1 MANDNKQTISGFK
14 LPDVELQFPDIKPQL
29 TELET
34 RMSEKLIEF
43 QNYSLSFAELT
54 KEDYKLRLSK
64 KKLELESRNRSPAD
78 LLDLAANLI
87 LEEEANDLEI
97 QAKDCQVEGQELLIE
112 SLHLIAEH
120 QRKIIKTVAEL
131 RELAD
136 IYSNAAEEA
145 EANCEKYLRKNKA
158 IKAANA
164 LHDLPGGS
172 RAKKENI
179 RTIWASGKYTSRD
192 ICAEQECAALE
203 MSFSAARKALRNT
216 PEPA

>member
-1 MANDNKQTISGFK
+1 MANDNKQIISGFQF
-14 LPDVELQFPDIKPQL
+14 LDFELQFPDIKPQL

-34 RMSEKLIEF
+34 RMSEKLIVF

-97 QAKDCQVEGQELLIE
+97 QAKDCQVEGQEFLIE

-145 EANCEKYLRKNKA
+145 EAN
-158 IKAANA
+158 
-164 LHDLPGGS
+164 
-172 RAKKENI
+172 
-179 RTIWASGKYTSRD
+179 
-192 ICAEQECAALE
+192 
-203 MSFSAARKALRNT
+203 
-216 PEPA
+216 